1 MGYRQPSVT
10 RRGGSRSGDGHRPRY
25 RDQRRADVGGTV
37 QAAAVGQRYQRL
49 HAATGRVAGN
59 PAAPPGDGNRRR
71 TRRRHRLPGAAA
83 AAVQRAAF
91 HRVGSSARTG
101 VVSVHIDVVADGL
114 GFPEGP
120 VWLPDGRVALT
131 SISHGCVYVVDP
143 SGDPHERIE
152 TGGGPNGL
160 ACSADGTLYVAQN
173 GGAWGASG
181 LAEAG
186 VQVISGTRVDY
197 LVEGLGAPNDLTFG
211 PDGRLWITDTR
222 GEFDMSA
229 PEAGPP
235 GHVYASNVESGETQQ
250 IIDDGPVFINGLGFD
265 YGGSTLLVTATL
277 SSQLLSYAIAA
288 PDYRPIG
295 TPELL
300 PTFAEGW

>member
-1 MGYRQPSVT
+1 MYIE
-10 RRGGSRSGDGHRPRY
+10 
-25 RDQRRADVGGTV
+25 
-37 QAAAVGQRYQRL
+37 L
-49 HAATGRVAGN
+49 
-59 PAAPPGDGNRRR
+59 
-71 TRRRHRLPGAAA
+71 
-83 AAVQRAAF
+83 
-91 HRVGSSARTG
+91 
-101 VVSVHIDVVADGL
+101 IADGL
-114 GFPEGP
+114 GFTEGP
-120 VWLPDGRVALT
+120 IWLPDDRVALT
-131 SISHGCVYVVDP
+131 SISHGCVYIVDP
-143 SGDPHERIE
+143 RGGPIERID

-160 ACSADGTLYVAQN
+160 ACGADGTLYVAQN
-173 GGAWGASG
+173 GGVWGASG
-181 LAEAG
+181 PAEPG

-295 TPELL
+295 TPVLLHTFAVGWPDGMAVSTRGDYWVALTAGDRIDVIDTWGRCIGEVGLPPGSLPTNVCFGGRRYDELFVTAAHDQALVRIQFDGDELL
-300 PTFAEGW
+300 ST